1 MPRHARIL
9 IPVLAAMTLLSTA
22 MPAVAAGRD
31 ADTALHVLDTLTVE
45 PQSDTYDADR
55 DRPKDW
61 AEIDD
66 GPGPEYDTR
75 DLILARD
82 LTDVTWNDK
91 GHVSTGTLLDP
102 YTGKTI
108 DFKRTGYDGPGTG
121 NSNAIQID
129 HVVAFGEA
137 WESGLDKAGEDTVE
151 EYYNDPY
158 VLLAVDGPTNASKN
172 DSDAAEWLPST
183 RTGDTSYDCRYVAR
197 QIGIKARYGLSV
209 DEAEKQAM
217 EDTLAACP
225 TMTVPTDGGAWW
237 EYDDTDTPAYSVDD
251 LGNLSFTVDGEP
263 YAAFDV
269 NTTDY
274 ELPDGAH
281 SVGLGDDPPEGWTW
295 TGLCEGSVIPDN
307 GFRSNTFTFVS
318 PDGAFRVTYMFH
330 WHEFRTQPDEGT
342 PSDTPP
348 AVEDDSDTGA
358 PDADEDMG
366 TTPDGENA
374 SENQTDQLASTG
386 MDTAGIGAFTL
397 TMLCCGAALGM
408 LRRRARR

>member
-22 MPAVAAGRD
+22 MPAVAADRD

-91 GHVSTGTLLDP
+91 GHVVTGTLLDP

-121 NSNAIQID
+121 NSNAVQID

-137 WESGLDKAGEDTVE
+137 WESGLDDKGEETAE
-151 EYYNDPY
+151 RYYNDPY

-172 DSDAAEWLPST
+172 DSDAAGWVPST

-209 DEAEKQAM
+209 DQAEKSVM

-225 TMTVPTDGGAWW
+225 AITVPADGGAYWW
-237 EYDDTDTPAYSVDD
+237 YDEDAGETPEYTAGD
-251 LGNLSFTVDGEP
+251 LTGLTAVVDGQP
-263 YAAFDV
+263 YTGFTPDNAS
-269 NTTDY
+269 Y
-274 ELPDGAH
+274 GLPDGDHTVAIT
-281 SVGLGDDPPEGWTW
+281 GAPEGWTVMSA
-295 TGLCEGSVIPDN
+295 TEASGTAVT
-307 GFRSNTFTFVS
+307 RTFTIVA
-318 PDGAFRVTYMFH
+318 PDGTTVASYRFTWDTVGQT
-330 WHEFRTQPDEGT
+330 GGG
-342 PSDTPP
+342 DTPQTP
-348 AVEDDSDTGA
+348 VV
-358 PDADEDMG
+358 PDADDDADAGDDSAETSDANDE
-366 TTPDGENA
+366 TVTA
-374 SENQTDQLASTG
+374 ADQGDRLPATG
-386 MDTAGIGAFTL
+386 ATVLGVGVPALMIIA
-397 TMLCCGAALGM
+397 CGALLAM
-408 LRRRARR
+408 LRRRTRD